1 MKGKRHNA
9 LPTQFG
15 RNAPKCRKNHVNPNH
30 TTGFYCCFF
39 MSNSFRRLLA
49 GVTLF
54 VTEFA
59 ITLLLG
65 TVGVVIFLALSREVF
80 DQDAATFDAGAFRW
94 TRQLF
99 GPERQQWVQGV
110 TFLASRNFITV
121 VGLLL
126 VAWLLLVRRHRWYSL
141 LVPVVALG
149 SITLNLVL
157 KQFYHRPRPLLPLVS
172 ARGLSFPSGHA
183 MISAS
188 FYGLLI
194 YLVQVHVRSTIL
206 RWSLTIGLVTLI
218 ILIGLTRVYLRVHYA
233 TDVLAGF
240 TAGLVWLI
248 VAIPLLKQLE
258 VVAKKRFGKQV
269 QSVEKQ
275 PI

>member
-1 MKGKRHNA
+1 M
-9 LPTQFG
+9 T
-15 RNAPKCRKNHVNPNH
+15 
-30 TTGFYCCFF
+30 
-39 MSNSFRRLLA
+39 NSIRRLLA

-54 VTEFA
+54 FTEFA

-80 DQDAATFDAGAFRW
+80 DQDAATFDASAFRW

-99 GPERQQWVQGV
+99 GPERQQWVQGI
-110 TFLASRNFITV
+110 TFLASRNFITATA
-121 VGLLL
+121 LLL
-126 VAWLLLVRRHRWYSL
+126 VGWLLVRRRRWYSL

-172 ARGLSFPSGHA
+172 ASGLSFPSGHA

-194 YLVQVHVRSTIL
+194 YLVQAHVRSAAL
-206 RWSLTIGLVTLI
+206 RWGLTTGLAALI

-248 VAIPLLKQLE
+248 VAIPLLRQLE
-258 VVAKKRFGKQV
+258 ITAKKRFGKQV
-269 QSVEKQ
+269 QSTEKQ
-275 PI
+275 PV

>member
-1 MKGKRHNA
+1 M
-9 LPTQFG
+9 T
-15 RNAPKCRKNHVNPNH
+15 NPL
-30 TTGFYCCFF
+30 
-39 MSNSFRRLLA
+39 RRLLA
-49 GVTLF
+49 GITLF

-59 ITLLLG
+59 ITLILG
-65 TVGVVIFLALSREVF
+65 TVGVVMFLALSREVF
-80 DQDAATFDAGAFRW
+80 DQDAATFDSAAFRW

-99 GPERQQWVQGV
+99 GPERQQWVQGI

-121 VGLLL
+121 TGLLL

-172 ARGLSFPSGHA
+172 ASGLSFPSGHA

-194 YLVQVHVRSTIL
+194 YLVQAHVRRPAL
-206 RWSLTIGLVTLI
+206 RWGLTIGLAMLI
-218 ILIGLTRVYLRVHYA
+218 VLIGLTRVYLRVHYA

-248 VAIPLLKQLE
+248 VAIPLLQQLE
-258 VVAKKRFGKQV
+258 ITAKKRFGKQV

>member
-1 MKGKRHNA
+1 M
-9 LPTQFG
+9 T
-15 RNAPKCRKNHVNPNH
+15 
-30 TTGFYCCFF
+30 
-39 MSNSFRRLLA
+39 NSIRRLLA

-54 VTEFA
+54 FTEFA
-59 ITLLLG
+59 ITLILG

-99 GPERQQWVQGV
+99 GPERQEWVQGI

-121 VGLLL
+121 MGLLL
-126 VAWLLLVRRHRWYSL
+126 VAWLLVRRRRWYSL

-172 ARGLSFPSGHA
+172 ASGLSFPSGHA

-194 YLVQVHVRSTIL
+194 YLVQVHVRSKAL
-206 RWSLTIGLVTLI
+206 RWGLTTGLAVLI

-240 TAGLVWLI
+240 TAGLVWLV
-248 VAIPLLKQLE
+248 VAIPLLRQLE
-258 VVAKKRFGKQV
+258 IKAKKRFGKQV
-269 QSVEKQ
+269 QAAEKQ

>member
-1 MKGKRHNA
+1 M
-9 LPTQFG
+9 T
-15 RNAPKCRKNHVNPNH
+15 NH
-30 TTGFYCCFF
+30 
-39 MSNSFRRLLA
+39 FRRLLA
-49 GVTLF
+49 GTTLF

-59 ITLLLG
+59 LALVLG
-65 TVGVVIFLALSREVF
+65 TLGVVAFLALGREVF
-80 DQDAATFDAGAFRW
+80 DQDAATFDAAAFRW
-94 TRQLF
+94 TRDLF
-99 GPERQQWVQGV
+99 GAGRQEWVEGL
-110 TFLASRNFITV
+110 TFLASRNFITIL
-121 VGLLL
+121 GLLL
-126 VAWLLLVRRHRWYSL
+126 VGWFLVIRRHRWYSL

-172 ARGLSFPSGHA
+172 ASGLSFPSGHA

-194 YLVQVHVRSTIL
+194 YLTQTHVRHPAL
-206 RWSLTIGLVTLI
+206 RWGLTMALLSLVV
-218 ILIGLTRVYLRVHYA
+218 LIGLTRIYLRVHYA

-240 TAGLVWLI
+240 TAGAVWLI
-248 VAIPLLKQLE
+248 VAIPLLQKLE
-258 VVAKKRFGKQV
+258 ILAKRRFKKEL